1 MFSIGDMVSIP
12 SWGDYGII
20 TEHYPYEFDDNDL
33 DSQMEDE
40 YVIFMLHDGNTYA
53 FSSRHLKKVN

>member
-1 MFSIGDMVSIP
+1 MLSIGDMVWIK
-12 SWGDYGII
+12 SWGDYGLI

-40 YVIFMLHDGNTYA
+40 YVVFMLYDGNTYS
-53 FSSRHLKKVN
+53 FSAPHLKKVN